1 MQALRWIYPTSRPR
15 GINMIKDGIH
25 QIMQV
30 KDLIKALKF
39 VDKNAIVLLASD
51 SEGNN
56 FSPLQAGVFAPA
68 EFNKST
74 STYRGQEVKMTY
86 CENLPDHYKV
96 LPIYPLY

>member
-1 MQALRWIYPTSRPR
+1 
-15 GINMIKDGIH
+15 MIANGIH

-30 KDLIKALKF
+30 KDLIKALKL
-39 VDKNAIVLLASD
+39 VDKDAIVLLASD

-68 EFNKST
+68 ESNT
-74 STYRGQEVKMTY
+74 SIGTYRGQEVKSTY
-86 CENLPDHYKV
+86 DEDLPGHYMV